1 MSAEW
6 SRCSHRRRAASGEAW
21 VELDPS
27 SELLLTSTSRLS
39 ALVPRRMRGER
50 CSWNRDKR
58 DRDRLG
64 WAMLPLGVH
73 IEGGVGVVKGC
84 VCVTWTA
91 LTDTARERR

>member
-1 MSAEW
+1 MLRLESAQMSAEW

-21 VELDPS
+21 FELDPS

-58 DRDRLG
+58 DRDGLG

-84 VCVTWTA
+84 V
-91 LTDTARERR
+91 